1 VSRIHREPQIIR
13 VYTEILK
20 WLRFIFG
27 MHCGYTGISTLD
39 VTILT
44 SNKKPR
50 GPFGLARFFA

>member
-1 VSRIHREPQIIR
+1 
-13 VYTEILK
+13 
-20 WLRFIFG
+20 

-39 VTILT
+39 VTILI

>member
-1 VSRIHREPQIIR
+1 
-13 VYTEILK
+13 
-20 WLRFIFG
+20 